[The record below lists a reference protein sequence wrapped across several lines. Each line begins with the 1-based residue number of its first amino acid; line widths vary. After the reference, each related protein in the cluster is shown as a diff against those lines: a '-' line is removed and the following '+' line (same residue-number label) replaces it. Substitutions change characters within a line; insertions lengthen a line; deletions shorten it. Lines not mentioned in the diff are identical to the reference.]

1 MTRLNFIYL
10 FLLFS
15 FITFGQTPNSLP
27 IANDVLKNHIENISN
42 DKKINAD
49 STWNILSSWNKYPE
63 VSNTKRWFLFLY
75 KDSIFGT
82 VPLKIYVPENYRNN
96 VSSPALLIL
105 HGAVT
110 LSSFKDA
117 YKDTSSD
124 EDLFY
129 SYFTKQNFIIIRP
142 FADSYGPNT
151 DGKINFDWGV
161 NRFNGKKNR
170 NKTNPTFQTLT
181 NFFEAVNTSA
191 VIILAASGEMESSDS
206 IFF

>member
-1 MTRLNFIYL
+1 M

-27 IANDVLKNHIENISN
+27 IANDVLKNQIENISN

-105 HGAVT
+105 HGAVS

-129 SYFTKQNFIIIRP
+129 NYFTKQLAQGIYLISINAPQKTGTSLF
-142 FADSYGPNT
+142 T
-151 DGKINFDWGV
+151 GKFLVD
-161 NRFNGKKNR
+161 
-170 NKTNPTFQTLT
+170 
-181 NFFEAVNTSA
+181 
-191 VIILAASGEMESSDS
+191 
-206 IFF
+206 